1 MRHYNLFKTANQ
13 SAEEAKEV
21 QSKSTDMENTN
32 EYVDLKEEISEIK
45 VGIVTNCRKL
55 NVREEPKLDAPVICE
70 VACQTEL
77 IIEEADSTED
87 FYKVCTAAG
96 IEGFCMKKFIAIQP

>member
-1 MRHYNLFKTANQ
+1 MYQDKIFIGLVANC
-13 SAEEAKEV
+13 K
-21 QSKSTDMENTN
+21 
-32 EYVDLKEEISEIK
+32 
-45 VGIVTNCRKL
+45 RL
-55 NVREEPKLDAPVICE
+55 NIREGPTVDAPVICE

-77 IIEEADSTED
+77 MIEEADSTED

>member
-1 MRHYNLFKTANQ
+1 MYQDKIFIGLVANC
-13 SAEEAKEV
+13 K
-21 QSKSTDMENTN
+21 
-32 EYVDLKEEISEIK
+32 
-45 VGIVTNCRKL
+45 RL
-55 NVREEPKLDAPVICE
+55 NIREGPTVDAPVTCE

-77 IIEEADSTED
+77 MIEEADSTED

>member
-1 MRHYNLFKTANQ
+1 MYQNKNFIGLVANC
-13 SAEEAKEV
+13 K
-21 QSKSTDMENTN
+21 
-32 EYVDLKEEISEIK
+32 
-45 VGIVTNCRKL
+45 RL
-55 NVREEPKLDAPVICE
+55 NIREGPTIDAPVICE
-70 VACQTEL
+70 MVCQTEL

>member
-1 MRHYNLFKTANQ
+1 MYRDKIFIGLVANC
-13 SAEEAKEV
+13 K
-21 QSKSTDMENTN
+21 
-32 EYVDLKEEISEIK
+32 
-45 VGIVTNCRKL
+45 RL
-55 NVREEPKLDAPVICE
+55 NIREGPTVDAPVICE

-77 IIEEADSTED
+77 MIEEADSTED